1 MKMLLVLLALAT
13 PLFAQVAP
21 PPGTVATPPVTPT
34 AAKPKPLAAGDKK
47 FVKDALDSMFY
58 ELELTGKTKDRMK
71 VEATKTVSNT
81 IKGDLDKVWAEVADL
96 ASKHDEKI
104 PTVLAGGDKQKAEKL
119 GKVKDKFDSEFLK
132 LAGSEAGKLAKTFE
146 TAAKSAADPDIKK
159 VANTW
164 APTLKDHVTKIDAA
178 EKEAAK
184 SK

>member
-1 MKMLLVLLALAT
+1 MKTLLVLLALAT

-21 PPGTVATPPVTPT
+21 PPVTPT
-34 AAKPKPLAAGDKK
+34 AAKAKPLDSGDKK

-81 IKGDLDKVWAEVADL
+81 LKGDLDKVWADVAGI
-96 ASKHDEKI
+96 ASAHDEKI
-104 PTVLAGGDKQKAEKL
+104 PTALAGGDKGRAEKL
-119 GKVKDKFDSEFLK
+119 GKTKDKFDSEFLK

-146 TAAKSAADPDIKK
+146 SAAKSGSDPDVKK
-159 VANTW
+159 IAGTW
-164 APTLKDHVTKIDAA
+164 LPTLKDHVTKIDAA